1 MYGFNYHGYSL
12 TAADARGSQAV
23 AFSLRT
29 QRMQ

>member
-1 MYGFNYHGYSL
+1 MRRFNHHGYSL
-12 TAADARGSQAV
+12 TAANAGGTQAV